1 MLLLYSY
8 YIKRYP
14 ITKVSLNI
22 IIDILREGVGGH
34 KGQVFFLLKNKG
46 DPPGNSQQVVLL
58 EDCQT

>member
-22 IIDILREGVGGH
+22 IIDILGEGAGVIRGPY
-34 KGQVFFLLKNKG
+34 FFTLKNKG
-46 DPPGNSQQVVLL
+46 DPPGNSQQAVLL